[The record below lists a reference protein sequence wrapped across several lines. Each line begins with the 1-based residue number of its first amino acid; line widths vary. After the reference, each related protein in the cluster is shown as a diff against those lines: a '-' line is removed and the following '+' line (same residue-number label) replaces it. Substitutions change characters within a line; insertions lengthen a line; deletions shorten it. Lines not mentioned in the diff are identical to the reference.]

1 MISTNP
7 SLRPPVIPGEALRS
21 YYDRAKL
28 LNLAFS
34 GPGRLG
40 ESRVRWRNPDWS
52 LPAGLEEF
60 AQGWGA
66 SIKLPSGRYWV
77 ARHTLA
83 PYFQSTL
90 PPARRERL
98 VRCMLQPVP
107 GPRRP
112 LLSITLTEWFS
123 KVPVLCHVCDVEAE
137 ARHGFSCVQR
147 HWLLPFLTRCHIH
160 GEPLAQYDKWS
171 PAARGPRTTL
181 ALLPFRAE
189 AGRFLTE
196 ASLDVIE
203 QQRLQLDELGALLQS
218 RGFVTKGGRLR
229 RARLCEMVLAYSR
242 GRYEHPELD
251 ALLSCEA
258 SVAKLLA
265 PLWCERVCLHP
276 VIAHVLASALRE
288 QCEFKQL
295 ALLESERKIR
305 LRELRDAL
313 ASSPT
318 ASAAARATGVCV
330 TTAAIHARAAGKVLS
345 ERPKKLKPYVR
356 DLVMDLLVSGAE
368 VADTAALTGLSL
380 VSVYR
385 ALASNPGLREARAD
399 SKRAKEV
406 AARQASWL
414 DVIQRSPGLCVR
426 QLRLKA
432 PALYAYLYRHCREW
446 LSEVTP
452 RMRERRKPSPSR
464 RRAPLGADLALARRL
479 NGAAQV
485 NAMELPARKTRTA
498 LLAEA
503 GRPHD
508 VPSPGSMA
516 SMVLQDNSESLRCFV
531 YRRLSAAAARLYNE
545 GLDLAP
551 WRVERACG
559 LRTSVITKSGVRTEM
574 VIADT
579 KAAALRRF
587 QA

>member
-1 MISTNP
+1 MTGTNP
-7 SLRPPVIPGEALRS
+7 ALRPSAIGGEALRS

-28 LNLAFS
+28 LNSAFS
-34 GPGRLG
+34 GPGVLG
-40 ESRVRWRNPDWS
+40 QSRARWRVPDWS
-52 LPAGLEEF
+52 LPTGLEEF
-60 AQGWGA
+60 AQVWGA
-66 SIKLPSGRYWV
+66 AIKLPSARYWV

-98 VRCMLQPVP
+98 VRCLLQPVR

-112 LLSITLTEWFS
+112 LLPIALTEWFS
-123 KVPVLCHVCDVEAE
+123 KAPVLCPVCDAIAE

-189 AGRFLTE
+189 AGRRLAE
-196 ASLDVIE
+196 ASLDVME
-203 QQRLQLDELGALLQS
+203 QERLQLEELGALLQS
-218 RGFVTKGGRLR
+218 RGFATRRGRLR
-229 RARLCEMVLAYSR
+229 RAKLCEMVLAYAR

-251 ALLSCEA
+251 ALLGCEA

-265 PLWCERVCLHP
+265 PLWCERTCLHP
-276 VIAHVLASALRE
+276 VIAYVLASALRE
-288 QCEFKQL
+288 QCEVEQL
-295 ALLESERKIR
+295 ALWDSERQIR
-305 LRELRDAL
+305 LRELQGAL
-313 ASSPT
+313 ASAPT
-318 ASAAARATGVCV
+318 ASAAARAAGVCV
-330 TTAAIHARAAGKVLS
+330 TTAVIHARAAGKVVR
-345 ERPKKLKPYVR
+345 ERPKKLKPSVR
-356 DLVMDLLVSGAE
+356 DLVNDLLASEAE
-368 VADTAALTGLSL
+368 LADAAALSGLSL

-385 ALASNPGLREARAD
+385 VLASNPALREARAA

-414 DVIQRSPGLCVR
+414 ALIQSSPGLAVR
-426 QLRLKA
+426 QLRQKA
-432 PALYAYLYRHCREW
+432 PAVYAYFYSHCREW

-452 RMRERRKPSPSR
+452 RLRERRKPCPSR
-464 RRAPLGADLALARRL
+464 RRAPSGADLALASRL
-479 NGAAQV
+479 HGAAQV

-498 LLAEA
+498 LLADA

-508 VPSPGSMA
+508 VPSRDSMA
-516 SMVLQDNSESLRCFV
+516 SGVLQEKSESLRCFV
-531 YRRLSAAAARLYNE
+531 YRRLSAAVARLYNDGIE
-545 GLDLAP
+545 LAP